1 MNQAIK
7 ELRAAKV
14 MFFHRAGEIVMPV
27 VDEVAT
33 FKGRRTRVVRLKPV
47 GVDLMRYEL
56 SQVVNWVK
64 FDGRSKTQIPCD
76 PPLETA
82 KAILACAEQF
92 PRLAGVITTP
102 TLRPDGSLLSSEGY
116 DEATGLLLFDP
127 PLLPEIPENPTRE
140 DALEQLKLLEELLDE
155 FPFVDAAAQSVAVSG
170 LMTAVLRGAMQ
181 VAPLHA
187 ATAPTPGS
195 GKSYWIDLAA
205 VIATNEVAPVMAI
218 GRTEEETEKRLAAD
232 LLGAQAI
239 ISLDN
244 VNGDLGG
251 DFLCQC
257 IERPRIKLRILG
269 RSENREIENR
279 VSLFANGN
287 NIKLVGDINRRVI
300 LCSMDASQSDKLT
313 IVEKERPELRKF
325 LRNPVDMVRA
335 DRGKYIAAPIIIT
348 RAYRAA
354 NDPADCKPLA
364 SFGD

>member
-1 MNQAIK
+1 
-7 ELRAAKV
+7 
-14 MFFHRAGEIVMPV
+14 
-27 VDEVAT
+27 
-33 FKGRRTRVVRLKPV
+33 
-47 GVDLMRYEL
+47 
-56 SQVVNWVK
+56 
-64 FDGRSKTQIPCD
+64 
-76 PPLETA
+76 
-82 KAILACAEQF
+82 
-92 PRLAGVITTP
+92 
-102 TLRPDGSLLSSEGY
+102 
-116 DEATGLLLFDP
+116 
-127 PLLPEIPENPTRE
+127 
-140 DALEQLKLLEELLDE
+140 
-155 FPFVDAAAQSVAVSG
+155 
-170 LMTAVLRGAMQ
+170 
-181 VAPLHA
+181 
-187 ATAPTPGS
+187 
-195 GKSYWIDLAA
+195 
-205 VIATNEVAPVMAI
+205 MAI
-218 GRTEEETEKRLAAD
+218 GRTEEEIEKRLAAD

-251 DFLCQC
+251 DFHCQC

-325 LRNPVDMVRA
+325 LRNPVEMVRA

>member
-1 MNQAIK
+1 LADPFEHIAGLTDEAEPVESPETAAPSTGRSERSTETNGAALNSVPAAKLIKRIPIVVQPGKFHSIVNQAIK

-170 LMTAVLRGAMQ
+170 LMTAVHRGAMQ
-181 VAPLHA
+181 VGAPSCSDCTDA
-187 ATAPTPGS
+187 GF
-195 GKSYWIDLAA
+195 
-205 VIATNEVAPVMAI
+205 
-218 GRTEEETEKRLAAD
+218 REK
-232 LLGAQAI
+232 LLDRFGGGYCHKRSCAGH
-239 ISLDN
+239 
-244 VNGDLGG
+244 GD
-251 DFLCQC
+251 
-257 IERPRIKLRILG
+257 
-269 RSENREIENR
+269 RSDRR
-279 VSLFANGN
+279 GN
-287 NIKLVGDINRRVI
+287 
-300 LCSMDASQSDKLT
+300 
-313 IVEKERPELRKF
+313 
-325 LRNPVDMVRA
+325 
-335 DRGKYIAAPIIIT
+335 
-348 RAYRAA
+348 
-354 NDPADCKPLA
+354 
-364 SFGD
+364 